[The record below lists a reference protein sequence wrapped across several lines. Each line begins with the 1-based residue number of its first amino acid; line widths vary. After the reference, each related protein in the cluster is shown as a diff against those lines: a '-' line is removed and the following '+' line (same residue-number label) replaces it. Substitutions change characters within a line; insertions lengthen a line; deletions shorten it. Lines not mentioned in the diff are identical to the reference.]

1 MTGELLLGVGSAAW
15 LGILTAI
22 SPCPLASN
30 IAAISFISRRVERP
44 GAVLGTGLLYAC
56 GRTLVYIALAMLL
69 VSSLLSAPDVSHALQ
84 KHMNTILG
92 PLLILVGMVLLGL
105 IRLPAIGSGVT
116 ERLGKRVEGWGY
128 FGSFALGAVF
138 ALSFCP
144 ASAALFFGS
153 LIPLAVK
160 YESGVILP
168 LTYGIGTALP
178 VIGFAVL
185 IAMGAR
191 AVGEA
196 FDRVAVLERWMRWI
210 TGVLFIGVGVYY
222 ALRFIFRL
230 L

>member
-1 MTGELLLGVGSAAW
+1 MTNELLLGVGSAAW

-44 GAVLGTGLLYAC
+44 GAVLCTGLLYAC
-56 GRTLVYIALAMLL
+56 GRTLIYMALAMLII
-69 VSSLLSAPDVSHALQ
+69 SSLLLVTDVSHALQ
-84 KHMNTILG
+84 KHMNKVLG

-105 IRLPAIGSGVT
+105 IRFPAIGSGVT
-116 ERLGKRVEGWGY
+116 ERLGKRFAGWGY

-153 LIPLAVK
+153 LIPLSVK
-160 YESGVILP
+160 YESAVVLP

-185 IAMGAR
+185 IATGAR
-191 AVGEA
+191 AVGRA
-196 FDRVAVLERWMRWI
+196 FDRVAALERWMRGI
-210 TGVLFIGVGVYY
+210 TGVLFIGVGIYY

>member
-1 MTGELLLGVGSAAW
+1 VTSELLLGVGSAAW

-44 GAVLGTGLLYAC
+44 RAVLGTGLLYAC
-56 GRTLVYIALAMLL
+56 GRTLVYMALAMLL
-69 VSSLLSAPDVSHALQ
+69 VSSLLSATDVSHALQ
-84 KHMNTILG
+84 RHMNKLLG
-92 PLLILVGMVLLGL
+92 PLLILVGMVLLGM

-116 ERLGKRVEGWGY
+116 ARLGKRVEGWGL

-153 LIPLAVK
+153 LIPLSVK
-160 YESGVILP
+160 YESGVVLP
-168 LTYGIGTALP
+168 LTYGVGTALP

-185 IAMGAR
+185 IATGAR
-191 AVGEA
+191 AVGKA
-196 FDRVAVLERWMRWI
+196 FDRLAVLERWMRTI
-210 TGVLFIGVGVYY
+210 TGGVFIGVGVYY

-230 L
+230 W